1 MNRQVKIYVGLLL
14 LILIGTIAY
23 DSTQPKPINWTPTY
37 SVTDKIPFGLYVFDH
52 EIDQLLKGRKLTRHN
67 VTPYEY
73 LESLYDYDSLVNDYK
88 VKGCIFNINQ
98 YSNLDSESV
107 KEICYFVSHGNS
119 AFLSARVLPDE
130 LLDSLHVE
138 MDADFK
144 YSDSIFNWVA
154 NPKLGSN
161 KYNIL
166 EGVGNNY
173 FAKIDSTNT
182 TVLGYQSGDST
193 RVNFIKVQYKNGEVF
208 LHTQPTA
215 FTNFH
220 LLKKDHYQYAE
231 KVLSYVPQG
240 NVFWFRK
247 QQDGEVISDSPLRY
261 ITSQP
266 ALKWAWYLF
275 LLGMLVFILFNAKR
289 KQRVVPIIS
298 PLGNTTID
306 FTKSIGNLYFQEGDH
321 DNIIN
326 KKIIYFLEKIRNEY
340 LIDTTKLDDEF
351 VKKLY
356 LKSGKE
362 LHDIKQAVF
371 LINTHRRSPHNS
383 VAEDLIQINNA
394 IEKIL

>member
-1 MNRQVKIYVGLLL
+1 MNRQVKIYIALLL

-23 DSTQPKPINWTPTY
+23 DSTQPKPIDWTPTY

-351 VKKLY
+351 VKKLH